1 MDTISTADRCLL
13 LLRSIQ
19 STLHLQL
26 IDRFMRSSKTIHIV
40 SCHAEGEVVDVI
52 VGGTGPHV
60 ANIAEI
66 TGRAWIT
73 ETHLYIFD
81 PDNPWPQG

>member
-1 MDTISTADRCLL
+1 MIKFAVDTISTADRCLL

-40 SCHAEGEVVDVI
+40 SRHAKRDVGDVI
-52 VGGTGPHV
+52 VGAAGLQ
-60 ANIAEI
+60 AERYL
-66 TGRAWIT
+66 GV
-73 ETHLYIFD
+73 
-81 PDNPWPQG
+81 G